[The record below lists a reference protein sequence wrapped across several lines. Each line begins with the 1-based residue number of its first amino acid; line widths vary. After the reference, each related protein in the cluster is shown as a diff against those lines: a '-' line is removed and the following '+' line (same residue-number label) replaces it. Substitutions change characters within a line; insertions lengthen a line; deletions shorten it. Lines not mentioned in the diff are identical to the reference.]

1 MTYAAYTHV
10 KIAGLRVTQQPQ
22 MVRSYALRMG
32 EINQLLDTGHDRRGG
47 LTLSRHLF
55 ILGSTDH
62 RGGRGAF
69 SSPT

>member
-1 MTYAAYTHV
+1 MTYAAYTRV

-32 EINQLLDTGHDRRGG
+32 EIKQLLDTGHNRRGG